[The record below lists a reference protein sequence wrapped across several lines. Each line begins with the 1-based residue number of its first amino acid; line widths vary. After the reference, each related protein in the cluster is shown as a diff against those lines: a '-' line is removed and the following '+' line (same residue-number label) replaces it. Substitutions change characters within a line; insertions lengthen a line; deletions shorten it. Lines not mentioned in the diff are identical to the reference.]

1 MGTFIPLYSVIS
13 MTYYIKNEMEFN
25 MIERIRK
32 YNKLALIIDR
42 TDDEQREMDR
52 LEALIPN
59 PSNCMIILLRDYQEG
74 IERDV
79 EHDRAMIDYM
89 LKSYNT
95 GRKQYKNGSSF
106 ECILQELM
114 ATLTINLKR
123 LKEIEREYNK
133 TS

>member
-1 MGTFIPLYSVIS
+1 MGTFIPLYSVS
-13 MTYYIKNEMEFN
+13 SKTYYIKNEMEFN

-59 PSNCMIILLRDYQEG
+59 PSNCIIALLREKQEQL
-74 IERDV
+74 ERDV
-79 EHDRAMIDYM
+79 ANLRATIE
-89 LKSYNT
+89 
-95 GRKQYKNGSSF
+95 SSASI